1 MARYRFRYF
10 IDCWAGDCL
19 WSANEEAKEKYGY
32 PVILSKLGLS
42 ERTVKKAEE
51 IMRRAY
57 QMACTTPDVYGV
69 SYEFSDEEKAA
80 HRKEVGELLITLR
93 HELGPDYEIIDES

>member
-10 IDCWAGDCL
+10 IDCWEDDCL
-19 WSANEEAKEKYGY
+19 WSANEEANERYGY
-32 PVILSKLGLS
+32 PVPISELGLS
-42 ERTVKKAEE
+42 ERTVKKANE

-69 SYEFSDEEKAA
+69 SYEFSDAEKTA
-80 HRKEVGELLITLR
+80 HRHEIGELLITLR